1 MEQNLGSY
9 LRKKNIRGIFWES
22 PLVVLGSHIFRIDT
36 EVFER
41 IHRNQNL
48 PNVSLEQKKR
58 KGKKSGGFLDFSE
71 WGMLLN
77 TYINTKI
84 KITF

>member
-1 MEQNLGSY
+1 M
-9 LRKKNIRGIFWES
+9 
-22 PLVVLGSHIFRIDT
+22 VLGSHIFRIDT

-71 WGMLLN
+71 
-77 TYINTKI
+77 
-84 KITF
+84 